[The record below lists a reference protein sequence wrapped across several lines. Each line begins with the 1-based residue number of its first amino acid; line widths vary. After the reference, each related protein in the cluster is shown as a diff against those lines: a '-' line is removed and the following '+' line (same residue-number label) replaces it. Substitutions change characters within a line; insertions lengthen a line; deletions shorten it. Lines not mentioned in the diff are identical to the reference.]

1 MQVKIALSQI
11 YPHMGNL
18 ECNLE
23 KHLQHIEEAR
33 QHQADLIVF
42 PELSLVGYYVMDLVS
57 ELAQTP
63 SEHDPIFAR
72 LLKESQTIDMMVGF
86 IQEDSRHRYYIAAAY
101 LSQGKV
107 VHIHRKVYLPT
118 YGIFDDARYFSAGNR
133 LQAFDTRF
141 GRVGMLICEDMWH
154 LSSGY
159 VLWMDGADLLLC
171 HSNSPTRGIGAS
183 EDGRSTVG
191 RWVDVILQSY
201 SAMFTTYVVHVNRVG
216 YEDGKNFWG
225 GSSVVNP
232 NGNTVIQ
239 APYFEETLLMHSI
252 DLAQLHRT
260 RSVNPLLRDERAT
273 LVQAELERIL
283 REQTQ

>member
-1 MQVKIALSQI
+1 MQVKIALAQI
-11 YPHMGNL
+11 YPQMGNL
-18 ECNLE
+18 ERNLE
-23 KHLQHIEEAR
+23 KHLHYIEEAR
-33 QHQADLIVF
+33 QHHADLIVF

-63 SEHDPIFAR
+63 SEQDPIFAR
-72 LLKESQTIDMMVGF
+72 LLKESQTIDIMVGF
-86 IQEDSRHRYYIAAAY
+86 IQEDNRHRYYIAAAY
-101 LSQGKV
+101 LSDGKV

-118 YGIFDDARYFSAGNR
+118 YGMFDDARYFYAGNR

-141 GRVGMLICEDMWH
+141 GRIGMLICEDMWH

-159 VLWMDGADLLLC
+159 LLWMDGADLLLC
-171 HSNSPTRGIGAS
+171 HSNSPTRGIGAD

-191 RWVDVILQSY
+191 RWVDLILQSY

-232 NGNTVIQ
+232 NGSTVLQ
-239 APYFEETLLMHSI
+239 APYFEETMVFHTL

-260 RSVNPLLRDERAT
+260 RSVNPLLRDERPT
-273 LVQAELERIL
+273 VVQAELERIL

>member
-11 YPHMGNL
+11 YPQVGNL
-18 ECNLE
+18 ERNLE
-23 KHLQHIEEAR
+23 KHLHHIEEAR
-33 QHQADLIVF
+33 QQQADLIVF

-63 SEHDPIFAR
+63 SEQDPIFAR
-72 LLKESQTIDMMVGF
+72 LLKESQTIDIMVGF

-101 LSQGKV
+101 LSGGKV

-171 HSNSPTRGIGAS
+171 HSNSPTRGIRAS

-232 NGNTVIQ
+232 NGDTVIQ
-239 APYFEETLLMHSI
+239 APYFEETLLLHTI
-252 DLAQLHRT
+252 DLAQVHRT
-260 RSVNPLLRDERAT
+260 RSVNPLLRDERPS